1 MDMIDLGHTGLR
13 VSRMGV
19 GTGTNGWAH
28 RSEQTALGIEGLAS
42 LLCEAYSLGVNFWD
56 AADQYGSHPHVAEAL
71 KQVPRDKVILTTKTT
86 AKRERKVTS
95 DIERFLKE
103 LNTDVLDIVLL
114 HGLTAHNWPT
124 RMDNAMA
131 ALTKAKE
138 VGKIRAVGMSCHS
151 LGALRAAVNDGWSD
165 VVLVRINY
173 AGVRMDGQP
182 AEVTPIIRQLYDAGK
197 GLYAMKALGC
207 GELTGDVKRALS
219 YVLGLGTVHA
229 LSIGTS
235 TRGQL
240 HENVRL
246 MDELT
251 SQYPIKPI

>member
-1 MDMIDLGHTGLR
+1 MNSIELGHTGLR

-19 GTGTNGWAH
+19 GTGTNGWARH
-28 RSEQTALGIEGLAS
+28 SEQTALGIEGLAS
-42 LLCEAYSLGVNFWD
+42 LLREAYDLGVNFWD

-71 KQVPRDKVILTTKTT
+71 KQVPRDEVVLTTKTT
-86 AKRERKVTS
+86 ARRKRAVTR
-95 DIERFLKE
+95 DIERFLRE
-103 LNTDVLDIVLL
+103 LNTDSLDIVLL
-114 HGLTAHNWPT
+114 HGLSESDWPR
-124 RMDNAMA
+124 RMDGAMA

-138 VGKIRAVGMSCHS
+138 AGKIRAVGMSCHS
-151 LGALRAAVNDGWSD
+151 LGALRSAVDDEWSD
-165 VVLVRINY
+165 VILVRINY

-182 AEVTPIIRQLYDAGK
+182 SEVTPVIRQLYDAGK

-235 TRGQL
+235 SRAQL

-246 MDELT
+246 MDELA